1 MEKTIAC
8 AALLTYIII
17 WRHKLLFVNR
27 SLFACLVFLIVD
39 CFIVA
44 VVVAMGSYMSVT
56 RKRTRSQA
64 SSDAEAGDEE
74 NIRSRKKYALMAG

>member
-1 MEKTIAC
+1 M
-8 AALLTYIII
+8 
-17 WRHKLLFVNR
+17 
-27 SLFACLVFLIVD
+27 FLIVD